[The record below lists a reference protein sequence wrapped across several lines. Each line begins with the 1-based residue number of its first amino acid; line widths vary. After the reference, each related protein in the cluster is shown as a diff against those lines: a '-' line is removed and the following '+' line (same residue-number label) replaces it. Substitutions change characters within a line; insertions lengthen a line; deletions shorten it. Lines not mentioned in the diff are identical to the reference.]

1 MEEADKEKNDSLS
14 DPQHNDKPQ
23 LSGKRMRF
31 KQPPRYQ
38 QLDAADSE
46 RKNVAKYKMGVQ
58 EGDENAGGPS
68 TSEAG
73 AKRNETSSN
82 IRSRSRRYS
91 QHTESESEE
100 DSSEPK
106 GKVAASKSK
115 VNC

>member
-46 RKNVAKYKMGVQ
+46 RKNVVKYAMGVE
-58 EGDENAGGPS
+58 EGDENAS
-68 TSEAG
+68 TVGAG

-106 GKVAASKSK
+106 GKVVASKSK